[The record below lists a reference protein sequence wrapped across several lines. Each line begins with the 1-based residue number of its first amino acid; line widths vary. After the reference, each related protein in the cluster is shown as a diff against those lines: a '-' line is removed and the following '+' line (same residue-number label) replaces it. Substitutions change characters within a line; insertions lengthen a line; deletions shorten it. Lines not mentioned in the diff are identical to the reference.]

1 MQRLATTTLVQSQLI
16 RNRITAP
23 ASLRACA
30 SFRSFPVMSQ
40 TNRLSCGFRFASTT
54 TTSKTVS
61 QSQPEASK
69 LSWTEYFGH
78 KKQSRNYELGL
89 SSVTG
94 VTSFFAG
101 SYYFMAVKEFDPT
114 ELVFGVMDASIAY
127 SMGALCVGLAGGVAG
142 VFLGGALWRGT
153 AKPNILASIDRMD
166 AEFFERVKK
175 FRPQGQLRLSLQNPM
190 PDYYAE
196 SVKSVQGY
204 RAWLKKQRDYR
215 IKTEGFKAMR
225 SIKRKQH

>member
-30 SFRSFPVMSQ
+30 IFRSSPVLSQ
-40 TNRLSCGFRFASTT
+40 TNRLSCGFRFAS

-89 SSVTG
+89 SAVTG

-114 ELVFGVMDASIAY
+114 ELVFGVMDASIA
-127 SMGALCVGLAGGVAG
+127 
-142 VFLGGALWRGT
+142 
-153 AKPNILASIDRMD
+153 NILASIDRMD